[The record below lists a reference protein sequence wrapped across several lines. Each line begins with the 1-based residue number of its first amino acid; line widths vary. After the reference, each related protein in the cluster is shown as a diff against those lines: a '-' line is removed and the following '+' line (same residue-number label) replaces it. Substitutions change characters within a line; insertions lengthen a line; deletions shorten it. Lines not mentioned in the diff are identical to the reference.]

1 MRVAWLG
8 PAPGTHGGAPY
19 VGTQLLRELPQ
30 LGIEVDCFVAVEEDQ
45 IPAELLDEP
54 GLRFFCQ
61 SSGWQWNRWY
71 SRGPMR
77 AFFSGNL
84 SRARVQFGLASLI
97 ASRHREQPYDLV
109 YQFSQSEMFGLRRRN
124 GKLPP
129 IVVHPSTHAAGELK
143 WHKKETALSR
153 RCEPSWKRLLVRAVL
168 HVRARLQRRDMR
180 LALRVL
186 PVSTRFGEH
195 IVRDYGVF
203 PERIGVVPNPIDLDL
218 FSAHDEPRVDGPV
231 RVLFVSRMSA
241 RKGVDLV
248 VELSRR
254 LDDLRG
260 RVWIHAVGGATTWSD
275 YRPLLADLNTAV
287 AGFDGHLSPDELADL
302 YRTAD
307 VLIQPSLYEPF
318 ALTVGEALASGVPVI
333 ASDEVGA
340 VEGVDPA
347 VCAVVAAG
355 DLDGLEREV
364 RRAVERTERG
374 EGHALR
380 GLARAEAERLFAPA
394 TIAAK
399 LAEELELAAE
409 RRPAAVVA

>member
-8 PAPGTHGGAPY
+8 PAPGLHGGAPY
-19 VGTQLLRELPQ
+19 VGTQLLKELAQ
-30 LGIEVDCFVAVEEDQ
+30 LGVEVDCFVAADERQ
-45 IPAELLDEP
+45 LPPELLDEP
-54 GLRFFCQ
+54 GLTFFCQ

-84 SRARVQFGLASLI
+84 ARARAQLKLASLI
-97 ASRHREQPYDLV
+97 ASRHREQPYDLI
-109 YQFSQSEMFGLRRRN
+109 YQFSQSEMFGLRRRY
-124 GKLPP
+124 GDLPP
-129 IVVHPSTHAAGELK
+129 IVVHPSTHAAGELA
-143 WHKKETALSR
+143 WHKREAALSR
-153 RCEPSWKRLLVRAVL
+153 RCERSWKRMLVRVML
-168 HVRARLQRRDMR
+168 HVRAKLQQRDLR
-180 LALRVL
+180 LARRVL

-195 IVRDYGVF
+195 LARDYGLR
-203 PERIGVVPNPIDLDL
+203 PERVGVVPNPIDLDR
-218 FSAHDEPRVDGPV
+218 FSVSDEARAEGPV

-248 VELSRR
+248 VQLSQR
-254 LDDLRG
+254 LGDLRR
-260 RVWIHAVGGATTWSD
+260 RVWIHVVGGPTTWSD
-275 YRPLLADLNTAV
+275 YRPLLRDLNPAV
-287 AGFDGHLSPDELADL
+287 ASFDGQLPPEELADL
-302 YRTAD
+302 YRSVD

-340 VEGVDPA
+340 VDGVDPA
-347 VCAVVAAG
+347 VCAVVPAG

-374 EGHALR
+374 DGRALR
-380 GLARAEAERLFAPA
+380 ALARAEAERLFAPA

-399 LAEELELAAE
+399 LADELELAAG
-409 RRPAAVVA
+409 RRPSAIVA